1 MIFGSRR
8 EPAIIRC
15 FRERNS
21 HNCHQGGCPC
31 RGTGA
36 GTCEAALLA
45 MALECWRER
54 SLAEFHQRWEP
65 RHQGTAGDGRL
76 VGTAPAAGV
85 QGLRVRVL
93 ADSGDL
99 AIAEPAARPGSPP
112 LANPW
117 LRHPCSAPRRRFQ
130 GRGRSR
136 PSSPPS
142 GHPAEQACV
151 TASGQAQCCTVQRR
165 SFDSSQSFG
174 SLDGF
179 PDAQLTAVHGPG

>member
-93 ADSGDL
+93 ADSG
-99 AIAEPAARPGSPP
+99 
-112 LANPW
+112 
-117 LRHPCSAPRRRFQ
+117 
-130 GRGRSR
+130 
-136 PSSPPS
+136 
-142 GHPAEQACV
+142 EQACV